1 MIIDAHHHL
10 WKRDRG
16 DYFWLDVQRDP
27 ALAVLNRDFG
37 VEDYRALAEEFG
49 IAGSVVVQAAQTEAE
64 TRWLLQQAARS
75 EGLIRGVVGWIEM
88 TAPNGPE
95 RLAALTDSRLL
106 VGIRPM
112 LQDIAD
118 VDWMLQKKLD
128 PVFRALIELRLN
140 FDLLIKP
147 PHLKNALTLLTRYP
161 EMRAVIDHGAKPAI
175 ARGAWH
181 PWADEIRRIA
191 NETGA
196 YCKLSGLVTEATADW
211 DADQLRRY
219 VEHLVGCFGPQRLLW
234 GSDWPVALMASDYGR
249 WLQTAR
255 GLLSE
260 LSVAQ
265 RDAIFG
271 SNAIRLYGLDE
282 R

>member
-1 MIIDAHHHL
+1 VIIDAHHHL
-10 WKRDRG
+10 WKVDRG

-27 ALAVLNRDFG
+27 AQAVLNRDFG
-37 VEDYRALAEEFG
+37 VEEYRALAEEFG

-64 TRWLLQQAARS
+64 THWLLQQAAGS
-75 EGLIRGVVGWIEM
+75 DGLIRGVVGWVDM
-88 TAPNGPE
+88 TAADGPE
-95 RLAALTDSRLL
+95 RLAALADNRLL

-118 VDWMLQKKLD
+118 VDWMLQKKLH
-128 PVFRALIELRLN
+128 PVYRALIDMRLR
-140 FDLLIKP
+140 FDLLIRP
-147 PHLKNALTLLTRYP
+147 PHLKNALTLLARYP
-161 EMRAVIDHGAKPAI
+161 EMRVVIDHGAKPAI

-196 YCKLSGLVTEATADW
+196 YCKLSGLVTEATTDW
-211 DADQLRRY
+211 DAEQLRRY
-219 VEHLVGCFGPQRLLW
+219 VEHLAGCFGPQRLLW

-249 WLQTAR
+249 WLETAR

-260 LSVAQ
+260 LSSAA
-265 RDAIFG
+265 REAIFG
-271 SNAIRLYGLDE
+271 ANAIRFYGMDT